1 MKFKKLAF
9 TCLGFIFFFLLS
21 MPCVAADFD
30 WMRNMNITAQA
41 DSSGFRAR
49 LSTRFNLGDTQVKVI
64 LGNVKRPADAY
75 MALRLGEIS
84 SKPTSY
90 VIQRYK
96 ALQGKGWGV
105 LARDLGIKPGSQ
117 QFKALKQGHDL
128 KGMDQNK
135 NHYDKGKNKSKNKG
149 HSKG

>member
-1 MKFKKLAF
+1 MKISKIAF
-9 TCLGFIFFFLLS
+9 TCLGFIFFSLQS

-41 DSSGFRAR
+41 DPSGFRTR
-49 LSTRFNLGDTQVKVI
+49 LSTKFNLGDTQVKVI
-64 LGNVKRPADAY
+64 LGNVERPADAY
-75 MALRLGEIS
+75 MVLRLGQLT

-105 LARDLGIKPGSQ
+105 LAKDLGIKPGSQ

-128 KGMDQNK
+128 EGMDQNK
-135 NHYDKGKNKSKNKG
+135 NHNGKNKSKNKG